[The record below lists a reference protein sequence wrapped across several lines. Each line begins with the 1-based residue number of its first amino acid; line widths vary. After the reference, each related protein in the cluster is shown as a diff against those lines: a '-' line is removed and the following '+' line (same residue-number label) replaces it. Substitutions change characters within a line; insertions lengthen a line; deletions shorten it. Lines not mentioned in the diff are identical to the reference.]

1 MWGRTFVGGAV
12 VDAADGRDVH
22 EVGERAAVTL
32 GGGGGQPA
40 DERVGA
46 GREQEEEE
54 EEEREE
60 GGDGGGAHHRL
71 ENHRRMCTTD
81 TPNLR
86 KPLQNLQTVTMVN
99 TVTEKWMRR
108 GRHFVPLCIPSTSNP
123 RKTAHLTL

>member
-1 MWGRTFVGGAV
+1 MWRTFVGGAV

-22 EVGERAAVTL
+22 EVGERAAVAL

-54 EEEREE
+54 EEEGREE
-60 GGDGGGAHHRL
+60 GGGGGGAHHRL

-86 KPLQNLQTVTMVN
+86 KPSSVSSDCNYGEHGNGKADAAGARLRSL
-99 TVTEKWMRR
+99 
-108 GRHFVPLCIPSTSNP
+108 
-123 RKTAHLTL
+123 